1 LIEEHI
7 AYKKGCPFLKHN
19 SLRITPFFRPLFAFD
34 VAGLLIYDPAEESI
48 NMRNLS
54 SYVLSASLAI
64 AIFCLSARAQS
75 PPASAIVKLDPNL
88 DQILS
93 PDAKLE
99 LLQGEGS
106 FEGGE
111 GPLWIQKGNTG
122 YLLFSDTSGNRIFQW
137 SPACFTYPCST
148 DGKLSVFSDHAGYA
162 DASRMGSADASG
174 TRFYGS
180 NGLTLDREG
189 RILVNANGDRAVERM
204 EEDGKRT
211 TLADHFEGKRLTCPN
226 DIVVKSNDAVYF
238 TDGMAGCLP
247 KREDDPA
254 KELSFHGVYSI
265 QNGNL
270 QLLDKDP
277 GDLPPNGLAFSPDEK
292 ILYVNNGGPAPNQRQ
307 IFAYDVQP
315 DGTVNNRR
323 LFIDFTG
330 EKGPG
335 GPDGM
340 KVDVLGNL
348 YSTGMGGVWVISPEG
363 KRLGKIPA
371 PEGMRFSNLTFGDQD
386 GKTLYIISPK
396 TLWRIRLKV
405 AGIRPH

>member
-1 LIEEHI
+1 M
-7 AYKKGCPFLKHN
+7 KKL
-19 SLRITPFFRPLFAFD
+19 SLYLLSLLFVTVTAWF
-34 VAGLLIYDPAEESI
+34 A
-48 NMRNLS
+48 
-54 SYVLSASLAI
+54 
-64 AIFCLSARAQS
+64 ARAQA
-75 PPASAIVKLDPNL
+75 PAVSGIVKMDPSL
-88 DQILS
+88 DQIIAA
-93 PDAKLE
+93 DAKLE
-99 LLQGEGS
+99 LLQGEGA

-111 GPLWIQKGNTG
+111 GPLWIQQRETG

-137 SPACFTYPCST
+137 TPQCFTYPCST
-148 DGKLSVFSDHAGYA
+148 DGKLSVFTDHSGYA
-162 DASRMGSADASG
+162 DATRVGGVDAG
-174 TRFYGS
+174 GARLYGS

-189 RILVNANGDRAVERM
+189 RIVVDANGDRAVERL
-204 EEDGKRT
+204 EKDGKRT
-211 TLADHFEGKRLTCPN
+211 ALADHFEGKRLTCPN
-226 DIVVKSNDAVYF
+226 DIVVKSDDAVYF

-254 KELSFHGVYSI
+254 KELPFHGVYSVR
-265 QNGNL
+265 NGSL

-277 GDLPPNGLAFSPDEK
+277 GDFPPNGLAFSPDEK
-292 ILYVNNGGPAPNQRQ
+292 ILFVNNGGPGPNQRQ

-315 DGTVNNRR
+315 DGTVKNRR

-340 KVDVLGNL
+340 KVDVMGNL
-348 YSTGMGGVWVISPEG
+348 YSTGMGGVWIISPGG

-371 PEGMRFSNLTFGDQD
+371 PEGMRFSNLAFGDQD
-386 GKTLYIISPK
+386 SKTLYIVSPK

>member
-1 LIEEHI
+1 MIMRR
-7 AYKKGCPFLKHN
+7 FL
-19 SLRITPFFRPLFAFD
+19 LY
-34 VAGLLIYDPAEESI
+34 LL
-48 NMRNLS
+48 
-54 SYVLSASLAI
+54 
-64 AIFCLSARAQS
+64 CLSLVIAMSWFSVRAQS
-75 PPASAIVKLDPNL
+75 PAASGIIKLDPSL
-88 DQILS
+88 DQVFS

-99 LLQGEGS
+99 LLQGEGA

-111 GPLWIQKGNTG
+111 GPLWIQHGESG
-122 YLLFSDTSGNRIFQW
+122 YLLFSDVGGNRIFQW
-137 SPACFTYPCST
+137 TPSCFKFPCT
-148 DGKLSVFSDHAGYA
+148 PEGKLSVFLDHSGYA
-162 DASRMGSADASG
+162 DPSRVGSVDASG
-174 TRFYGS
+174 ARLYGS

-189 RILVNANGDRAVERM
+189 RIVLDANGDRAVERL
-204 EEDGKRT
+204 EKDGKRT
-211 TLADHFEGKRLTCPN
+211 ALADHFEGKRLTCPN
-226 DIVVKSNDAVYF
+226 DIIVKSDGAIYF

-254 KELSFHGVYSI
+254 KELPFHGVYSLR
-265 QNGNL
+265 NGSL

-277 GDLPPNGLAFSPDEK
+277 GEFPPNGIAFSPDEK
-292 ILYVNNGGPAPNQRQ
+292 ILYVNNGGPGPNQRQ

-315 DGTVNNRR
+315 DGTVKNRR
-323 LFIDFTG
+323 LFGDFTG

-348 YSTGMGGVWVISPEG
+348 YSTGMGGVWVISPAG

-386 GKTLYIISPK
+386 SKTLYIVSTK
-396 TLWRIRLKV
+396 SLWRIRLKV

>member
-1 LIEEHI
+1 M
-7 AYKKGCPFLKHN
+7 
-19 SLRITPFFRPLFAFD
+19 FFVFD
-34 VAGLLIYDPAEESI
+34 EAVHLVYDPAEENF
-48 NMRNLS
+48 NMRKLLLF
-54 SYVLSASLAI
+54 VLSVSLAI
-64 AIFCLSARAQS
+64 GMFCLSARAQA
-75 PPASAIVKLDPNL
+75 PTPGAIVKLDPSL
-88 DQILS
+88 DLILS

-111 GPLWIQKGNTG
+111 GPLWIQQGDTG
-122 YLLFSDTSGNRIFQW
+122 YLLFSDTSGNRVFQW
-137 SPACFTYPCST
+137 TPQCFNYPCPT
-148 DGKLSVFSDHAGYA
+148 DGKLTVFSDHSGYA
-162 DASRMGSADASG
+162 DASRAGSVDASG
-174 TRFYGS
+174 ARLYGS

-189 RILVNANGDRAVERM
+189 RILIDANGDRAVERM
-204 EEDGKRT
+204 GKDGKRT
-211 TLADHFEGKRLTCPN
+211 ALADHFEGKRLTCPN
-226 DIVVKSNDAVYF
+226 DIVVKSDDAVYF

-254 KELSFHGVYSI
+254 KELPFHGVYSI
-265 QNGNL
+265 RNGNL

-315 DGTVNNRR
+315 DGTIKNRR
-323 LFIDFTG
+323 LFADFTG

-340 KVDVLGNL
+340 KIDVMGNL
-348 YSTGMGGVWVISPEG
+348 YSTGMGGVWILSPEG

-371 PEGMRFSNLTFGDQD
+371 PEGMRFSNLTFGDKD
-386 GKTLYIISPK
+386 GKTLYIVSPK

>member
-1 LIEEHI
+1 MR
-7 AYKKGCPFLKHN
+7 KT
-19 SLRITPFFRPLFAFD
+19 SLNVL
-34 VAGLLIYDPAEESI
+34 
-48 NMRNLS
+48 
-54 SYVLSASLAI
+54 YVCLAI
-64 AIFCLSARAQS
+64 AMFSLSARAQAPS
-75 PPASAIVKLDPNL
+75 AGAIVRLDPSL

-111 GPLWIQKGNTG
+111 GPLWIQHGDSG
-122 YLLFSDTSGNRIFQW
+122 YLLFSDTSGNRVFQW
-137 SPACFTYPCST
+137 TPACFAFPCST
-148 DGKLSVFSDHAGYA
+148 EGKLCSTEGKLSVFTDHSGYA
-162 DASRMGSADASG
+162 DATRTGSTDASG
-174 TRFYGS
+174 ARLYGS

-189 RILVNANGDRAVERM
+189 RIVMDANGDRAVERM
-204 EEDGKRT
+204 EKDGKRT
-211 TLADHFEGKRLTCPN
+211 TLADRFEGKRLTCPN
-226 DIVVKSNDAVYF
+226 DIVVKSDGAVYF

-254 KELSFHGVYSI
+254 KELPFHGVFSI
-265 QNGNL
+265 RNENL

-315 DGTVNNRR
+315 DGSVKNRR

-340 KVDVLGNL
+340 KVDVMGNL
-348 YSTGMGGVWVISPEG
+348 YSTGMGGVWVVSPDG

-371 PEGMRFSNLTFGDQD
+371 PEGMRFSNLTFGDKD
-386 GKTLYIISPK
+386 SKTLYIVSSK

-405 AGIRPH
+405 AGIRPQ

>member
-1 LIEEHI
+1 L
-7 AYKKGCPFLKHN
+7 
-19 SLRITPFFRPLFAFD
+19 
-34 VAGLLIYDPAEESI
+34 VYDPAEEWI
-48 NMRNLS
+48 NMRRISLHLLCLS
-54 SYVLSASLAI
+54 LVMGM
-64 AIFCLSARAQS
+64 FWFSARAQS
-75 PPASAIVKLDPNL
+75 PTAGAVVKLDPSL

-93 PDAKLE
+93 ADARLE

-111 GPLWIQKGNTG
+111 GPLWIQKGESG
-122 YLLFSDTSGNRIFQW
+122 YLLFSDVGGNRIFQW
-137 SPACFTYPCST
+137 TPGCFKYPCPP
-148 DGKLSVFSDHAGYA
+148 DGKLSVFVDHSGYA
-162 DASRMGSADASG
+162 DPARVGSVDAG
-174 TRFYGS
+174 GAHLYGS

-189 RILVNANGDRAVERM
+189 RIVLDANGDRAVERL
-204 EEDGKRT
+204 EKDGKRT
-211 TLADHFEGKRLTCPN
+211 SLADHYEGKRLTCPN
-226 DIVVKSNDAVYF
+226 DIVVKSDGAIYF
-238 TDGMAGCLP
+238 TDGMAGCLA

-254 KELSFHGVYSI
+254 RELPFHGVYSI
-265 QNGNL
+265 RNGSL

-277 GDLPPNGLAFSPDEK
+277 GNFPPNGLAFSPDEK
-292 ILYVNNGGPAPNQRQ
+292 ILYVNNGGPGPNQRQ

-315 DGTVNNRR
+315 DGTVKNRR

-348 YSTGMGGVWVISPEG
+348 YSTGMGGVWVISPAG
-363 KRLGKIPA
+363 KRLGLIPA

-386 GKTLYIISPK
+386 SKTLYVVSPK

>member
-1 LIEEHI
+1 MMKRNSMRLL
-7 AYKKGCPFLKHN
+7 FL
-19 SLRITPFFRPLFAFD
+19 
-34 VAGLLIYDPAEESI
+34 LLV
-48 NMRNLS
+48 M
-54 SYVLSASLAI
+54 AI
-64 AIFCLSARAQS
+64 VCSPARAQS
-75 PPASAIVKLDPNL
+75 PTAGLVVRLDPSL
-88 DQILS
+88 DQIFS

-99 LLQGEGS
+99 LLKGEGT

-111 GPLWIQKGNTG
+111 GPLWIQHGETG
-122 YLLFSDTSGNRIFQW
+122 YLLFSDVGGNRIFQW
-137 SPACFTYPCST
+137 TPDCFKYPCST
-148 DGKLSVFSDHAGYA
+148 SGMLTVFLDHSGYA
-162 DASRMGSADASG
+162 DASRVGSVDASG
-174 TRFYGS
+174 AHLYGS

-189 RILVNANGDRAVERM
+189 RIVLDANGDRAVERI
-204 EEDGKRT
+204 EKDAKRT

-226 DIVVKSNDAVYF
+226 DIVVKSDGAIYF

-247 KREDDPA
+247 KREEDPA
-254 KELSFHGVYSI
+254 RELPFHGVYSI
-265 QNGNL
+265 RNGSL

-277 GDLPPNGLAFSPDEK
+277 GDFPPNGIAFSPDEK
-292 ILYVNNGGPAPNQRQ
+292 ILYVNNGGPGPNQRQ

-315 DGTVNNRR
+315 DGTIKNRR
-323 LFIDFTG
+323 LFADFTG

-348 YSTGMGGVWVISPEG
+348 YSTGMGGVWVLSPAG

-371 PEGMRFSNLTFGDQD
+371 PEGMRFSNLAFGDQD
-386 GKTLYIISPK
+386 SKTLYVVSPK

>member
-1 LIEEHI
+1 MKRNSMRLL
-7 AYKKGCPFLKHN
+7 FL
-19 SLRITPFFRPLFAFD
+19 
-34 VAGLLIYDPAEESI
+34 LLV
-48 NMRNLS
+48 M
-54 SYVLSASLAI
+54 AI
-64 AIFCLSARAQS
+64 VCSPARAQS
-75 PPASAIVKLDPNL
+75 PTAGLVVRLDPSL
-88 DQILS
+88 DQIFS

-99 LLQGEGS
+99 LLKGEGT

-111 GPLWIQKGNTG
+111 GPLWIQHGETG
-122 YLLFSDTSGNRIFQW
+122 YLLFSDVGGNRIFQW
-137 SPACFTYPCST
+137 TPDCFKYPCST
-148 DGKLSVFSDHAGYA
+148 SGMLTVFLDHSGYA
-162 DASRMGSADASG
+162 DASRVGSVDASG
-174 TRFYGS
+174 ARLYGS

-189 RILVNANGDRAVERM
+189 RIVLDANGDRAVERI
-204 EEDGKRT
+204 EKDAKRT

-226 DIVVKSNDAVYF
+226 DIVVKSDGAIYF

-247 KREDDPA
+247 KREEDPA
-254 KELSFHGVYSI
+254 RELPFHGVYSI
-265 QNGNL
+265 RNGSL

-277 GDLPPNGLAFSPDEK
+277 GDFPPNGIAFSPDEK
-292 ILYVNNGGPAPNQRQ
+292 ILYVNNGGPGPNQRQ

-315 DGTVNNRR
+315 DGTIKNRR
-323 LFIDFTG
+323 LFADFTG

-348 YSTGMGGVWVISPEG
+348 YSTGMGGVWVLSPAG

-371 PEGMRFSNLTFGDQD
+371 PEGMRFSNLAFGDQD
-386 GKTLYIISPK
+386 SKTLYVVSPK

>member
-1 LIEEHI
+1 MHDEVARFSH
-7 AYKKGCPFLKHN
+7 P
-19 SLRITPFFRPLFAFD
+19 FAFD
-34 VAGLLIYDPAEESI
+34 VTGSLVYDPAREWT
-48 NMRNLS
+48 NMKRLLRYLLWLS
-54 SYVLSASLAI
+54 SVVAM
-64 AIFCLSARAQS
+64 FWFPARAQS
-75 PPASAIVKLDPNL
+75 PAASGIVKFDSSL
-88 DQILS
+88 DQIFS
-93 PDAKLE
+93 VDAKLE
-99 LLQGEGS
+99 LLKGEGT

-111 GPLWIQKGNTG
+111 GPLWIQGGETG
-122 YLLFSDTSGNRIFQW
+122 YLLFSDTPGNRIFQW
-137 SPACFTYPCST
+137 TPDCFTYPCST
-148 DGKLSVFSDHAGYA
+148 GGILSVFSDHSGYA
-162 DASRMGSADASG
+162 DALRVGSMDSDGAHL
-174 TRFYGS
+174 YGS

-189 RILVNANGDRAVERM
+189 RIVVDANGDRAVERL
-204 EEDGKRT
+204 EKDGQRT
-211 TLADHFEGKRLTCPN
+211 TLADRYEGKRLTCPN
-226 DIVVKSNDAVYF
+226 DIVVKSDDSIYF
-238 TDGMAGCLP
+238 TDGMAGCLA

-254 KELSFHGVYSI
+254 RELPFHGVYLVR
-265 QNGNL
+265 NGSL

-277 GDLPPNGLAFSPDEK
+277 GDFPPNGLAFSPDEK
-292 ILYVNNGGPAPNQRQ
+292 ILYVNDGGPNPNQRQ

-315 DGTVNNRR
+315 DGTVKNRR

-348 YSTGMGGVWVISPEG
+348 YSTGMGGVWVISPAG

-386 GKTLYIISPK
+386 SKTLYVVSPK

>member
-1 LIEEHI
+1 MRKNALE
-7 AYKKGCPFLKHN
+7 CDQDFLHKTR
-19 SLRITPFFRPLFAFD
+19 SEALRFNRLFAFD
-34 VAGLLIYDPAEESI
+34 VSGYLVYDPAEERS
-48 NMRNLS
+48 NMRKPS
-54 SYVLSASLAI
+54 SYLFCSLLVVAMSS
-64 AIFCLSARAQS
+64 FPGRAQS
-75 PPASAIVKLDPNL
+75 PTPAGIVKLDPGL

-93 PDAKLE
+93 TDAKLE
-99 LLQGEGS
+99 LLKGEGA

-111 GPLWIQKGNTG
+111 GPLWIQSGQTG

-137 SPACFTYPCST
+137 TPDCFTYPCSP
-148 DGKLSVFSDHAGYA
+148 DGKLSVFSDHSGYA
-162 DASRMGSADASG
+162 DASRVGSVDSNG
-174 TRFYGS
+174 GRLYGS
-180 NGLTLDREG
+180 NGLTLDRES
-189 RILVNANGDRAVERM
+189 RIVVDANGDRAVERLDK
-204 EEDGKRT
+204 DGQRT

-226 DIVVKSNDAVYF
+226 DIVVKSDDSIYF
-238 TDGMAGCLP
+238 TDGMAGCLA

-254 KELSFHGVYSI
+254 KELPYHGVYLIRKGS
-265 QNGNL
+265 L

-277 GDLPPNGLAFSPDEK
+277 GDFPPNGLAFSPDEK
-292 ILYVNNGGPAPNQRQ
+292 ILYVNNGGPSPNQRQ

-315 DGTVNNRR
+315 DGTVKNRR

-348 YSTGMGGVWVISPEG
+348 YSTGMGGVWVISAAG

-386 GKTLYIISPK
+386 SKTLYIVSPK

>member
-1 LIEEHI
+1 MRRQLL
-7 AYKKGCPFLKHN
+7 YLLSLPFV
-19 SLRITPFFRPLFAFD
+19 
-34 VAGLLIYDPAEESI
+34 VAMIWFP
-48 NMRNLS
+48 
-54 SYVLSASLAI
+54 V
-64 AIFCLSARAQS
+64 RAQS
-75 PPASAIVKLDPNL
+75 PTAGTIVKFDPSL

-99 LLQGEGS
+99 LLKGEGA

-111 GPLWIQKGNTG
+111 GPLWIQHGETG

-137 SPACFTYPCST
+137 TPSCFNYPCPP
-148 DGKLSVFSDHAGYA
+148 DGNLSVFSDHSGYA
-162 DASRMGSADASG
+162 DASRAGSVDSNGAHL
-174 TRFYGS
+174 YGS

-189 RILVNANGDRAVERM
+189 RILVDANGDRAVERLVN
-204 EEDGKRT
+204 DDKRT
-211 TLADHFEGKRLTCPN
+211 SLADHFEGKRLTCPN
-226 DIVVKSNDAVYF
+226 DIVVKSDDSIYF

-254 KELSFHGVYSI
+254 KELPFHGVYRI
-265 QNGNL
+265 RGGNL

-277 GDLPPNGLAFSPDEK
+277 GDFPPNGLAFSPDEK
-292 ILYVNNGGPAPNQRQ
+292 ILYVNDGGPSPNQRQ

-315 DGTVNNRR
+315 DGTIKNRR

-363 KRLGKIPA
+363 KRLGKIPG
-371 PEGMRFSNLTFGDQD
+371 PEGMRFSNLTFGDRD
-386 GKTLYIISPK
+386 GKTLYIVSPK